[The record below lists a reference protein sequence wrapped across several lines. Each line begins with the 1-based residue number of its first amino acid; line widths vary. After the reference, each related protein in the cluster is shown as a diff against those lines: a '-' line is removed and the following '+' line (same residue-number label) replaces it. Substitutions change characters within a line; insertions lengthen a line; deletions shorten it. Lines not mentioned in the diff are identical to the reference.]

1 VEADDLRDGGDQ
13 YSRFEPT
20 ALIAGKPNQAFTVQ
34 MQIVSAGLTEPGSIN
49 VYFYASTDTSITS
62 SDYYLGR
69 TDVWLSAG
77 ASATLTLHG
86 TFPTNIP
93 QGSYYVGWIIDPNNR
108 FQEKNKANNIAYKS
122 SLMLKVVSQSLSTIY
137 VDAHAHGANDGSSWK
152 NAFTSLQDGL
162 AVAVPGREVRVADGV
177 YTPDRG
183 MGIAPGNREA
193 SFTLG
198 SGITIFGGYAGTGAT
213 DPNARD
219 LKAYATVLSGD
230 LEADDLAVADPCNL
244 WKEAS
249 RTDNSRH
256 VLTVLK
262 IDQTTILDGVQVV
275 GGYAFGPSS
284 TPFTDDLQGAAL
296 TMSGGSLSLRNCT
309 FSGNWASGD
318 GGAVYVDDGRLE
330 LIDCTFRA
338 NGAGAGQ
345 ARGTGGAIRNDNTG
359 QLTLSGCKF
368 YSNFAGSQGGALDN
382 NKGSAALTRCLFIQN
397 RAGNSGG
404 GAIWNSEG
412 RLNVVSCT
420 FNGNR
425 SDYSGGAIA
434 NGWSGTLY
442 AANCCLHANY
452 SKVQAG
458 AIDNFFGGKATL
470 WNCTVADN
478 RQGGGPGAINC
489 GPAMGAD
496 GSELTI
502 TNSILWD
509 GGNEILN
516 QGKSLV
522 TITRT
527 DVQGGSPGVGN
538 LNADPLF
545 VMPAGVDGVAGT
557 EDDNLRLGAGSPCLD
572 HGDSALLPA
581 DFADLDG
588 DGDLKESLPLDLDG
602 KPRVTGAAVD
612 MGAYEGQAAAS
623 AGGSCSGG

>member
-1 VEADDLRDGGDQ
+1 MEADDLRDGGDQ
-13 YSRFEPT
+13 YSGFEPT
-20 ALIAGKPNQAFTVQ
+20 ALIAGKPNQAFTVR
-34 MQIVSAGLTEPGSIN
+34 MQIVSAGVTEPGSIN

-69 TDVWLSAG
+69 TDVWLSVG
-77 ASATLTLHG
+77 ASVTLTLRS

-93 QGSYYVGWIIDPNNR
+93 QGSYYVGWIIDPDNR
-108 FQEKNKANNIAYKS
+108 FSEQNKTNNIAYKRTP
-122 SLMLKVVSQSLSTIY
+122 MLKVVSAALSTLH
-137 VDAHAHGANDGSSWK
+137 VDAHAHGTNDGSSWK
-152 NAFTSLQDGL
+152 NAFTSLQDAL
-162 AVAVPGREVRVADGV
+162 AVAVPGREVRVAEGV
-177 YTPDRG
+177 YTPDQG
-183 MGIAPGNREA
+183 LGITYGNREA

-198 SGITIFGGYAGTGAT
+198 SGITVLGGYAGTGAP

-219 LKAYATVLSGD
+219 IKAYATILSGD
-230 LEADDLAVADPCNL
+230 LEGDDRSVADPCNL
-244 WKEAS
+244 WKEPS
-249 RTDNSRH
+249 RADNSRH
-256 VLTVLK
+256 VLTALK
-262 IDQTTILDGVQVV
+262 IDQTTILDGVQVI
-275 GGYAFGPSS
+275 GGYAFGTST
-284 TPFTDDLQGAAL
+284 TPFTDDLQGAGL

-318 GGAVYVDDGRLE
+318 GGAIYVDDGRLE
-330 LIDCTFRA
+330 LMDCTFRA
-338 NGAGAGQ
+338 NGAGTSVSQ
-345 ARGTGGAIRNDNTG
+345 VRGTGGAIRNDATG

-382 NKGSAALTRCLFIQN
+382 NKGSTTLTRCLFLQN
-397 RAGNSGG
+397 HAGNSGG
-404 GAIWNSEG
+404 GAVWNSEG
-412 RLNVVSCT
+412 RLNAVSCT

-442 AANCCLHANY
+442 AADCCLHANY

-470 WNCTVADN
+470 WNCTVAAN
-478 RQGGGPGAINC
+478 SQGSGSGAINC
-489 GPAMGAD
+489 GPALGAN

-527 DVQGGSPGVGN
+527 DVQGGSSGVGN
-538 LNADPLF
+538 LKADPLF
-545 VMPAGVDGVAGT
+545 VLPVGLDGVAGT
-557 EDDNLRLGAGSPCLD
+557 EDDNLRLGTGSPCLD
-572 HGDSALLPA
+572 HGDSALLPE

-588 DGDLKESLPLDLDG
+588 DGNLKELLPLDLNG
-602 KPRVTGAAVD
+602 NARVTGTAVD
-612 MGAYEGQAAAS
+612 MGACEGQA
-623 AGGSCSGG
+623 SCSGG